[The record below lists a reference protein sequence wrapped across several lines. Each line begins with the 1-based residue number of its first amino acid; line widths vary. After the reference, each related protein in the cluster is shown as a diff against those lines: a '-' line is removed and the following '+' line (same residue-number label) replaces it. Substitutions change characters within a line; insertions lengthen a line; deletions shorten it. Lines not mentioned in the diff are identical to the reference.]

1 MEEHGP
7 PDLADPKH
15 GVPRLQEL
23 WNVELDEAP
32 VALALS
38 PKQQLIAVATVDD
51 SIQLLDVASG
61 KVAHMLGGHSGGTN
75 GLAFLSGNSLASVGE
90 DGCARLWNVARGSC
104 LHELAV
110 DAEGAD
116 RAGQWG
122 HSVNHLTVAPG
133 AKSFACAAGR
143 LVTIFT
149 LGSSAQQAPS
159 KRVLGPLES
168 TIESLR
174 FDRRGNL
181 LATYNNGVSYWDFTR
196 TLDEKQELPLPA
208 PGAMLCGDVT
218 PSGDYIVA
226 GCHDATVHIYHFK
239 QHGDG
244 GVEMEARRQGD
255 GHGHKPLNGDGGRA
269 SRQHITVGLALRV
282 QLHSLR
288 AHSHRAAPCSAPG
301 GVQEMSCGG
310 YDSKVTCVDFNAR
323 GNRMASSGGD
333 KCTVWNFSGAPT
345 GTMPVLTVGHL
356 GNITCQSWQPD
367 MDGYLATGARDGRL
381 QIHDVDNAVPMRPGM
396 PLICQPGAL
405 GVTEGDELTA
415 LVFAKDGLLYSGHIS
430 GAVRKWELPVASSDD
445 EDEEQAPAGLPLEG
459 QQQQQGQQQQ
469 EQQPQEQPQGAAR

>member
-1 MEEHGP
+1 MAEHGP
-7 PDLADPKH
+7 PDLADPVH
-15 GVPRLQEL
+15 GVPRLNEL

-38 PKQQLIAVATVDD
+38 PKQQLLAVATVDD

-61 KVAHMLGGHSGGTN
+61 KVAHTLTGHSGGTN
-75 GLAFLSGNSLASVGE
+75 RLAFLSGNSLVSVGE
-90 DGCARLWNVARGSC
+90 DGTARLWNVARAAC
-104 LHELAV
+104 LHEMPV

-116 RAGQWG
+116 RAGQRG
-122 HSVNHLTVAPG
+122 HCVNHLTIAPG

-149 LGSSAQQAPS
+149 LGSTAQQPPS

-168 TIESLR
+168 TVESLR

-196 TLDEKQELPLPA
+196 SQDEQELPLPA

-239 QHGDG
+239 QKSKG
-244 GVEMEARRQGD
+244 GVEME
-255 GHGHKPLNGDGGRA
+255 
-269 SRQHITVGLALRV
+269 
-282 QLHSLR
+282 
-288 AHSHRAAPCSAPG
+288 
-301 GVQEMSCGG
+301 EMSCGG
-310 YDSKVTCVDFNAR
+310 YESKVTCVDFNPQ
-323 GNRMASSGGD
+323 GDRMASSGGD

-356 GNITCQSWQPD
+356 GNVTCQSWQPD

-381 QIHDVDNAVPMRPGM
+381 QIHDVDDAAPMRPDM
-396 PLICQPGAL
+396 PFICQPGAI
-405 GVTEGDELTA
+405 GVTEDDEVTA
-415 LVFAKDGLLYSGHIS
+415 LVFARDGLLYSGHIS
-430 GAVRKWELPVASSDD
+430 GAVRKWELPLASS
-445 EDEEQAPAGLPLEG
+445 EEEEEEQAPTGVPLPE
-459 QQQQQGQQQQ
+459 QAQQQQEEQQPDQQQQG
-469 EQQPQEQPQGAAR
+469 AA